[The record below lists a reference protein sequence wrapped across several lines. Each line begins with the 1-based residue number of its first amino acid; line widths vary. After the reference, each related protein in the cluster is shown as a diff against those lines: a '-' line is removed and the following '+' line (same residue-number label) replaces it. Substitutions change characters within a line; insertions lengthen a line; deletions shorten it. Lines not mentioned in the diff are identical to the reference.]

1 MDELRT
7 ISITEFLDDI
17 YYRWKVEVKDSNG
30 YRAVWLDD
38 WKEVLEHVE
47 NELAPSDR
55 EVNVT

>member
-7 ISITEFLDDI
+7 ITITEFLDDI
-17 YYRWKVEVKDSNG
+17 YYRWKVEVKDTSG

-47 NELAPSDR
+47 IELAPSDK

>member
-1 MDELRT
+1 LDELRT
-7 ISITEFLDDI
+7 ITITEFLDDI
-17 YYRWKVEVKDSNG
+17 YYRWKVEVKDTSG

-47 NELAPSDR
+47 IELAPSDK

>member
-1 MDELRT
+1 LDELRT